1 LLIIKIERRKNN
13 KLRNFALR
21 LNPTKRSYPMKN
33 FKLVLILLGISL
45 ILSCDKDNDDIS
57 LSAVEA
63 NKLSMIVK
71 QGEWKISSFV
81 LNDAEHTASYTDYL
95 FTFEENNNLKATSS
109 TDQQIGTWRVS
120 NDSGSEFDSYYDVDF
135 NLFFTSDSKFGEI
148 TNNYD
153 VISAT
158 NQEIRL
164 SLQENQNG
172 NTGLL
177 TFSRN

>member
-1 LLIIKIERRKNN
+1 
-13 KLRNFALR
+13 
-21 LNPTKRSYPMKN
+21 MKN
-33 FKLVLILLGISL
+33 LKLLLILLGLSL

-57 LSAVEA
+57 LSEVEA

-71 QGEWKISSFV
+71 QGDWKISSFV
-81 LNDAEHTASYTDYL
+81 LNDAEHTAFYSDYI
-95 FTFEENNNLKATSS
+95 FTFEESNNLKATSS

-120 NDSGSEFDSYYDVDF
+120 NDSGSEYDSYYDVDF
-135 NLFFTSDSKFGEI
+135 NLFFTSDSKFGEL

-164 SLQENQNG
+164 NLQENQNG
-172 NTGLL
+172 DTGLL